1 MVKNQQKRIIMDSFE
16 FNPITIGGRI
26 DRMRNQFKYSIEELA
41 GRAGLNKNTV
51 NRVIKG
57 IGKPNLNTFLKLCN
71 ALKVTPNDL
80 MAPSINQNDH
90 YRILR
95 PTDTQFIAYHNQE
108 TGLRIGLLTNDLP
121 QSTMG
126 CMILEFSEQ
135 TTTRSHVG
143 EELLVCTSGRIGLT
157 IGEKNVEIDAG
168 TAIIFHA
175 SEPHSYY
182 NADPTRKKS
191 TAIGA
196 LTVSFIEDPNKHPL

>member
-1 MVKNQQKRIIMDSFE
+1 MESFE

-41 GRAGLNKNTV
+41 DRAGLNKNTV

-80 MAPSINQNDH
+80 MAPSIDQKDL
-90 YRILR
+90 YRVLR
-95 PTDTQFIAYHNQE
+95 PTDDKTIAYHNQE
-108 TGLRIGLLTNDLP
+108 SGLRIGLLINELP

-126 CMILEFSEQ
+126 CMVVEFSEP
-135 TTTRSHVG
+135 TSTRSHVG

-157 IGEKNVEIDAG
+157 IGEKNVEVG
-168 TAIIFHA
+168 EGEAIIFHA

-182 NADPTRKKS
+182 NADPTREKS
-191 TAIGA
+191 GAISA
-196 LTVSFIEDPNKHPL
+196 LTVSFIDSPEKMAFSK

>member
-1 MVKNQQKRIIMDSFE
+1 MESFE

-41 GRAGLNKNTV
+41 DRAGLNKNTV

-80 MAPSINQNDH
+80 MAPSIDQKDL
-90 YRILR
+90 YRILQ
-95 PTDTQFIAYHNQE
+95 PIDTNAIAYHNQE
-108 TGLRIGLLTNDLP
+108 SGLRIGLLINELP

-126 CMILEFSEQ
+126 CMVVEFSEP
-135 TTTRSHVG
+135 TSTRSHVG
-143 EELLVCTSGRIGLT
+143 EELLVCISGRIGLT
-157 IGEKNVEIDAG
+157 IGEKNVEIG
-168 TAIIFHA
+168 EGEAIIFHA

-182 NADPTRKKS
+182 NADPTRPKS
-191 TAIGA
+191 SAISA
-196 LTVSFIEDPNKHPL
+196 LTVSFIDSPEKMAFSK